1 MKYTRDFYTMWHDTD
16 ANRVVTP
23 TRILAYMQETG
34 NLQCK
39 EYDFF
44 LDQKRDENG
53 VAFILGSISMSIKK
67 PIHAYENIKVNTWC
81 KPARGYSFSR
91 YFEVLRDGEVVA
103 EASSLW
109 ALVDIHTKAL
119 VRGDEGFDKYFPIDE
134 PIPASSLPGRVRI
147 KKDSPLYKVGER
159 KITFSDVD
167 YNMHMNNTKY
177 PDMICDFIGD
187 MQGKFVSGFSL
198 SYLKEAALGET
209 LSVYLGNTDENGF
222 CDVIT
227 KNFAGDHCLECK
239 IKVENLE

>member
-1 MKYTRDFYTMWHDTD
+1 MKYTREFYTMWHDTD

-67 PIHAYENIKVNTWC
+67 PLYAYESIKVNTWC
-81 KPARGYSFSR
+81 KPARGYSFAR
-91 YFEVLRDGEVVA
+91 YFEVVRDGEVVA

-119 VRGDEGFDKYFPIDE
+119 VRGDESFDKYFPIDE
-134 PIPASSLPGRVRI
+134 PISAANLPGRVRI
-147 KKDSPLYKVGER
+147 KKDSMLYKVGER

-187 MQGKFVSGFSL
+187 MTGKRVAGFSL

-209 LSVYLGNTDENGF
+209 LSVYVGNTDENGF

-239 IKVENLE
+239 IKVDDI